1 MTRPYLGPDTTY
13 NEQRKDRMQDAIEDY
28 LCDDETTAQFAY
40 DEMLE
45 CVKNMMDYHQ
55 KEYVK
60 AQELYDLMS
69 GK

>member
-1 MTRPYLGPDTTY
+1 MKTY
-13 NEQRKDRMQDAIEDY
+13 NEQRKDRMQDAVDDY
-28 LCDDETTAQFAY
+28 LCDHDVSAQFAY

-45 CVKNMMDYHQ
+45 CVKSMMDYHK
-55 KEYVK
+55 KEYTK